1 MRGET
6 VYLIWRC
13 AGLTLPGLFG
23 AVGTVAVAISFRNG
37 VRLRGV
43 KHRENSLSALPH
55 SHADTC
61 VCGWKGSLLRGG
73 SAGDQVHCG
82 AIKSEVRRGRG
93 VKKAKSKKR
102 DDEKTAQMRL
112 NTFNPTS

>member
-6 VYLIWRC
+6 IYLIWRC

-23 AVGTVAVAISFRNG
+23 AVGSVAVAVSFRYG
-37 VRLRGV
+37 VWLRGV
-43 KHRENSLSALPH
+43 EHRENSLSALPH

-61 VCGWKGSLLRGG
+61 VCSLKGSSLRGG

-93 VKKAKSKKR
+93 VKTAKSEKKG
-102 DDEKTAQMRL
+102 
-112 NTFNPTS
+112 